1 MLCLFNII
9 LTITS
14 FSKQTSEPFTL
25 STNIFHP
32 SYITVLVL
40 YSSAIFSCKISCKVG
55 MDTSRA
61 VCAYSLR
68 TIFCKHATFFI
79 AGKVWRCSVHVSRF
93 IQSTGYSWRS
103 NIWSKEKLHKE
114 NGQKICCYCGFESTD
129 ELGARRRYVVFI
141 NALANGL
148 VVIIFFFLYT
158 QNPGLK
164 LCLLAVS
171 FTFSRFMK
179 KYNPC
184 QVGTP
189 RAVPIFQK
197 KVVLLLSQYE
207 CFCFWHANWQKPTF
221 RGQKIPLLSQLM
233 WLSLVDIVWITKL
246 RIICVHVGSR
256 EYPYTHHV

>member
-1 MLCLFNII
+1 M
-9 LTITS
+9 
-14 FSKQTSEPFTL
+14 FSACIQVYTKHRLQLE
-25 STNIFHP
+25 IKH
-32 SYITVLVL
+32 LVQRKAPQRKWPENL
-40 YSSAIFSCKISCKVG
+40 LLLWLWKYWWIGSPQKV
-55 MDTSRA
+55 
-61 VCAYSLR
+61 
-68 TIFCKHATFFI
+68 
-79 AGKVWRCSVHVSRF
+79 
-93 IQSTGYSWRS
+93 
-103 NIWSKEKLHKE
+103 
-114 NGQKICCYCGFESTD
+114 CC
-129 ELGARRRYVVFI
+129 FI

-158 QNPGLK
+158 QNPVLK